1 MVVPSWSPGNTNGP
15 QAAGPAHRA
24 PWDQMKCSNQGCPRA
39 EVLGHRVPDSTFF
52 RQLDNQGCLKALG
65 AFPVYL

>member
-24 PWDQMKCSNQGCPRA
+24 PGDQMKCLNQGCPRA